1 MIQVRS
7 KRSRPYAL
15 NQETAL
21 EARATLLGRARK
33 GDSKA
38 QANLM
43 DLYRVRVY
51 SPAERNQTT
60 VMGFLT
66 RSTRPTSRKR

>member
-15 NQETAL
+15 NQEGAL
-21 EARATLLGRARK
+21 EARATLLACARK

-43 DLYRVRVY
+43 DLYGVRIY
-51 SPAERNQTT
+51 SAAERNQTT

-66 RSTRPTSRKR
+66 QSTRPTRRKR